1 MDRLPVAWPILILGF
16 DERSPARDGGGSGVR
31 LPFADSPEFRRLIDR
46 APGPEPDLVRIGLE
60 IAGDAYP
67 GLDPEPYLA
76 RVEALVT
83 RARERG
89 SGGSPREV
97 LGRINWVLFV
107 EEGFRGN
114 TDDYYDPRNS
124 YLNEVLD
131 RKTGIPI
138 TLSVLYWRL
147 AERLGLSVAG
157 VNLPAHFMLRVGRGD
172 ATVFVDPFHAGALLD
187 RAGCER
193 QIARVLGREI
203 PLDDHQFAP
212 CSRSVVVSRML
223 RNLKA
228 IYLQNDDY
236 VAAVPVQRR
245 LAALN
250 ADEPQ
255 EQRDLGML
263 CLQVDRPAEAIA
275 PLQAYLDSSPEGP
288 EADRV
293 RAVLRAARREVARW
307 N

>member
-1 MDRLPVAWPILILGF
+1 VRTPF
-16 DERSPARDGGGSGVR
+16 D
-31 LPFADSPEFRRLIDR
+31 DSPEFLRLLERER
-46 APGPEPDLVRIGLE
+46 APVGEAGPGMEPDLVRVGLE

-76 RVEALVT
+76 RVEGLV
-83 RARERG
+83 ARVRDRCAE
-89 SGGSPREV
+89 GGRPRQV
-97 LGRINWVLFV
+97 LGQINWVLFV

-114 TDDYYDPRNS
+114 TEAYDDPRNS

-131 RKTGIPI
+131 RRTGIPI

-147 AERLGLSVAG
+147 AEGVGLAVDG
-157 VNLPAHFMLRVGRGD
+157 MNVPGHFMLRMSAGPGPGD
-172 ATVFVDPFHAGALLD
+172 ADAALFIDPFHEGALLD

-193 QIARVLGREI
+193 QVARALGRDVALTE
-203 PLDDHQFAP
+203 DQFRP
-212 CSRSVVVSRML
+212 CRRAEVVARML

-228 IYLQNDDY
+228 VYLRGDDY
-236 VAAVPVQRR
+236 LATLPVQRR
-245 LAALN
+245 LAALR
-250 ADEPQ
+250 ADDPQ

-275 PLQAYLDSSPEGP
+275 PLQSYLDARPDAP
-288 EADRV
+288 EAREL
-293 RAVLRAARREVARW
+293 RTLLRAARREVARW